1 MGDPSEDARLGAVG
15 PIYIIASEQPLLVDR
30 AVAALRD
37 ASIDPGLRGFNYE
50 VIEGRGATAAPI
62 LAAAQTLPMMADR
75 RCVLVRDVMAM
86 AAAELSLLIPYL
98 ADPNPSSVLIMTAA
112 KVDKRIKFFA
122 TAKKKRFLYELQIP
136 RQLASWVRD
145 EAKSRGASVSSAACN
160 RLAEVVGKDLARLA
174 LALDQLGLYAGE
186 RTVEVEDVDNLIADT
201 RERTVFE
208 LTDSIGAG
216 DLARALAAVG
226 ALCEQ
231 RQSSIG
237 VVMMLARHMRQLGL
251 CHVAIEERV
260 ARSEVAKL
268 VGAPPF
274 AVDRLMGQ
282 ARRYSADAVA
292 MALARLHQTDAGLK
306 GLETVSVAKTLGRDL
321 GERVLLD
328 RLVTDLIALAR

>member
-1 MGDPSEDARLGAVG
+1 MGDPIEDARLGEVG
-15 PIYIIASEQPLLVDR
+15 PIYIVASEQPLLVDR

-37 ASIDPGLRGFNYE
+37 ASVEAGMRGFNYE
-50 VIEGRGATAAPI
+50 VVEGRGATAAPI

-75 RCVLVRDVMAM
+75 RCVWVRDVTAI
-86 AAAELSLLIPYL
+86 AAAELSLMLPYL
-98 ADPNPSSVLIMTAA
+98 ADPNPSTVLIMTAT
-112 KVDKRIKFFA
+112 KIDKRIKFFS
-122 TAKKKRFLYELQIP
+122 TAKKKRFIYELQIP
-136 RQLASWVRD
+136 RQLAPWVRG
-145 EAKSRGASVSSAACN
+145 EAKSRGADISSAACN
-160 RLAEVVGKDLARLA
+160 RLAEVVGKDLSRLA
-174 LALDQLGLYAGE
+174 LAIDQLALYAGE
-186 RTVEVEDVDNLIADT
+186 RTVEAEDVDDLIADT

-216 DLARALAAVG
+216 DLARALSAIG
-226 ALCEQ
+226 ALSEQ

-251 CHVAIEERV
+251 CHVALEQRV
-260 ARSEVAKL
+260 ARSELARV

-274 AVDRLMGQ
+274 VVDKLMKQ

-292 MALARLHQTDAGLK
+292 VALARLHQTDAGLK
-306 GLETVSVAKTLGRDL
+306 GLASVSLAKTLGRDL